1 MHGTDL
7 YMKTNTNLVI
17 VIDKVI
23 KDALIGTTFF
33 MKTPNVQT
41 KSFKGPKMA
50 RATSI
55 VSEEE

>member
-1 MHGTDL
+1 
-7 YMKTNTNLVI
+7 MKTNTNFVI

-23 KDALIGTTFF
+23 RLALIGTTFF